1 MPRVVCCAR
10 AASQWGRGRSH
21 PVAALLPVPPLAL
34 LVAVATARRQLG
46 GCLCGGGVCAACG
59 TDTCACPWDGSAP
72 SPPMPNAATLQR
84 NATEWTFVEL
94 PLGDPYAPTILLMG
108 DASGAMA
115 KACAHAFP
123 AELCM
128 AVDYRTR
135 RRVEH
140 GLYWCG
146 DVRDILWR
154 QRWRLIIAHPDCAS
168 AAKSNTIGK
177 ETRIDSGELW
187 WAMAFAVMLYCAPA
201 EIAIVEQPTSVL
213 AQVWRP
219 PEPSMQFLDY
229 GVGFSKHWC
238 LWRRGGAGSFT
249 DSTPTTPG
257 ASAHAQPTHRIRHS
271 DRDEQK
277 RLRSETPPEMA
288 AALCA
293 TIRLRSGT
301 TWRQPLYHEEVE
313 ALAAGYR
320 RHTGREPPA
329 GYAEPTAQPLDPSE
343 RRAPRM
349 PAGTGRR
356 ANRPMHPLAQLPLTR
371 GACAAE
377 ARRRRATQE
386 RRHDASDHTAAQT
399 RGEHGKN
406 RASTPTRCTATPQR
420 TAAPHS
426 HGPRADPHRAE
437 HALTRPAPQGPRRP
451 QAITP
456 TARTTT
462 SPPGQTPAPRA
473 CGESTGV
480 IACPHPSPPRPS
492 AGAHTAHK
500 ADTSAPTHGEAETAA
515 TEPDAAP
522 HARATAHEAAAAPA
536 DDRGPPPIEMATMA
550 PNADH
555 AASTGTATKRRP
567 AHPRRAPRSGA
578 RRACLPHRR
587 AQLHLVGTRS
597 RQQLRAVQLPTGRP
611 PTPRPAS
618 AGSCPRRSYHPS
630 RAASATA

>member
-1 MPRVVCCAR
+1 MYTVEFV
-10 AASQWGRGRSH
+10 S
-21 PVAALLPVPPLAL
+21 
-34 LVAVATARRQLG
+34 
-46 GCLCGGGVCAACG
+46 AACG

-128 AVDYRTR
+128 TVDYRTR

-168 AAKSNTIGK
+168 AAKSNTIGE

-257 ASAHAQPTHRIRHS
+257 ASAHAQPTHRLRHS

-293 TIRLRSGT
+293 TVRLRSGA

-377 ARRRRATQE
+377 ARRRRATQAH
-386 RRHDASDHTAAQT
+386 RHDASDHTAAHT
-399 RGEHGKN
+399 RGKH
-406 RASTPTRCTATPQR
+406 
-420 TAAPHS
+420 
-426 HGPRADPHRAE
+426 
-437 HALTRPAPQGPRRP
+437 
-451 QAITP
+451 
-456 TARTTT
+456 
-462 SPPGQTPAPRA
+462 
-473 CGESTGV
+473 
-480 IACPHPSPPRPS
+480 
-492 AGAHTAHK
+492 GAHAAHK

-567 AHPRRAPRSGA
+567 AHPRRAPRSGV
-578 RRACLPHRR
+578 RRIPSCRHPEQLDGIAHLGR
-587 AQLHLVGTRS
+587 A
-597 RQQLRAVQLPTGRP
+597 TG
-611 PTPRPAS
+611 
-618 AGSCPRRSYHPS
+618 
-630 RAASATA
+630 